1 MKTKDTFMKFGVD
14 FLSAILLAS
23 IVAALTP
30 FVVGTNSEYNYIFV
44 YVWVASLLVILLLSC
59 KIYQSHKNRFFTKR
73 FKNEEEAIPTIAE
86 LSRNS
91 KSKLCVL
98 SKVGSSI
105 FFNFDDYAAVLEKGR
120 PVQVLVADPEDRQLI
135 DLMNRIYVKQTNVSK
150 SWLKMVGQLRSKLE
164 EINENHDLPEK
175 EYIAIQKMLEQNKD
189 GSGGYKLLIY
199 ACFQMWLLAQHVANQ
214 NLKKTGSTFETHGL
228 DIRSYDML
236 PDIKAWIFDEG
247 CCLLGNYDA
256 LHLGRDN
263 PIDLYQPR
271 KDNDV
276 ERWQFQNVL
285 QIWDFKFE
293 KANSIELPTI
303 VEY

>member
-1 MKTKDTFMKFGVD
+1 MNTKETFMKFGID
-14 FLSAILLAS
+14 FLSAILLGS
-23 IVAALTP
+23 IVAFLTP
-30 FVVGTNSEYNYIFV
+30 FVIGQGSNLNYIFV
-44 YVWVASLLVILLLSC
+44 YVWVTSLVVILLLSW
-59 KIYQSHKNRFFTKR
+59 KLYQTHKNRFFTKR

-120 PVQVLVADPEDRQLI
+120 PVQVLVADPEDAQLI
-135 DLMNRIYVKQTNVSK
+135 DLMNRIYVKQANVSK
-150 SWLKMVGQLRSKLE
+150 SWLKMVSQLRSKLE
-164 EINENHDLPEK
+164 EINDHHDLPEK
-175 EYIAIQKMLEQNKD
+175 EYIEIQKMLDQNKD

-199 ACFQMWLLAQHVANQ
+199 ACIKMWFLAQYVANQ
-214 NLKKTGSTFETHGL
+214 NLKKTGSAFETHGL
-228 DIRSYDML
+228 DIRSYNVL

-247 CCLLGNYDA
+247 CCVLGNYDA

-271 KDNDV
+271 KDNGV
-276 ERWQFQNVL
+276 EHWQFQNVL
-285 QIWDFKFE
+285 QIWEFKFE
-293 KANSIELPTI
+293 KASSIKIPTI
-303 VEY
+303 IKS